1 MAKKMVNYIRMG
13 WQSKK
18 FSSPLQLVNAIF
30 FSNNLYEALYHW
42 ILETRKT
49 NPIFWV
55 EKWFTS
61 ITSSDTFW

>member
-49 NPIFWV
+49 NPIF
-55 EKWFTS
+55 
-61 ITSSDTFW
+61 